1 MSDAVTSPWWAQ
13 ASGQGH
19 DWIAARVPH
28 QGSMCL
34 LGRVLDASPEGI
46 LCAAD
51 SHHTPDHPM
60 RQHGRLGAA
69 CGVEYAAQAMA
80 CAAPCWPSS
89 AACHARAAACW

>member
-46 LCAAD
+46 RCAAD

-60 RQHGRLGAA
+60 RQHMQALRRQRARNGAA
-69 CGVEYAAQAMA
+69 DGAAGAGDQGA
-80 CAAPCWPSS
+80 SGG
-89 AACHARAAACW
+89 